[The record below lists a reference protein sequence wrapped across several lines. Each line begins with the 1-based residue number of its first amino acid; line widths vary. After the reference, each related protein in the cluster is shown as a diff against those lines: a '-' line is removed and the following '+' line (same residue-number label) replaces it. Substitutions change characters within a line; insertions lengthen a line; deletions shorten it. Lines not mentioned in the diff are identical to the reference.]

1 MSEDDEVLDVP
12 FEPVDS
18 KSETFGADTPV
29 TGKTKMQAAWAADD
43 DGSESSAQLASVS
56 KGQIFEQIYQPWDG
70 ALNTRWMRNWAIL
83 RHHILGIFK
92 KGHRPWNIP
101 TRLFIFFV
109 ILASMTDAAL
119 ALLFGMIGE
128 PTLYDIWGV
137 NRDNLYGHVMGFFPR
152 NILYYPLVAALLVGG
167 MISEDRSHGTSALYF
182 SRPINRFDYAAMKFL
197 SVALILLFII
207 NGTLA
212 VYYFVDILVMG
223 KGWAWIIDTFPM
235 FLAAF
240 LCGAIL
246 AFTYTSIGLAL
257 SSISRGRF
265 FPAIGLIAILMG
277 TRSIAAIIDNLFDKS
292 LLYIISPYDSVAH
305 VCQALIGTEMTY
317 QHPWVWSLVS
327 VVIINGLALYLL
339 ANRVSSLEVTRE

>member
-1 MSEDDEVLDVP
+1 MSEELPIQKTADDITS
-12 FEPVDS
+12 FDS
-18 KSETFGADTPV
+18 NTPI
-29 TGKTKMQAAWAADD
+29 TGQTKMQAAWSTNNDF
-43 DGSESSAQLASVS
+43 ESNDAQVATTQQ
-56 KGQIFEQIYQPWDG
+56 GQIFEQIYRPWEG
-70 ALNTRWMRNWAIL
+70 QLNPRWMRNWSIL

-109 ILASMTDAAL
+109 IIASMTDVAM

-128 PTLYDIWGV
+128 PTLYGIWGV

-152 NILYYPLVAALLVGG
+152 NILYYPIVAALLVGG
-167 MISEDRSHGTSALYF
+167 MISEDRSHGTSAVYF
-182 SRPINRFDYAAMKFL
+182 SRPINRFDYASMKFL
-197 SVALILLFII
+197 SVAIILVLII

-212 VYYFVDILVMG
+212 IYYFVDILVMG
-223 KGWAWIIDTFPM
+223 KGWAWIIDTFPI
-235 FLAAF
+235 FLATF
-240 LCGAIL
+240 ICGLIL
-246 AFTYTSIGLAL
+246 SFTYTAIGLSL

-277 TRSIAAIIDNLFDKS
+277 TKAMASIIDTLFDKS
-292 LLYIISPYDSVAH
+292 VLYVISPYDSVAH

-317 QHPWVWSLVS
+317 QHPWIWSLIS
-327 VVIINGLALYLL
+327 VVIINGLAIYLL